1 MTVGIIC
8 AMEKEMKRYQEM
20 FQFRKTDEDFD
31 IFEGYDSSSNNKI
44 ILCLSGI
51 GKVNASITTQY
62 LIDHYHPN
70 YIINSGCSGSL
81 VEYVKV
87 LDTILV
93 DFACY
98 HDFTPI
104 RIMESCVPDN
114 GKIMV
119 DSTLFQIAT
128 DVLQEQK
135 ITYHI
140 GGITSGDCFVT
151 SSTMRDDIYHRTDC
165 LTVDMESA
173 SIAHTARKN
182 KVPFLILRS
191 ISDFADGV
199 EEQEEKA
206 ANISAMV
213 VKEILLK
220 IF

>member
-1 MTVGIIC
+1 MTIGVIC

-20 FQFRKTDEDFD
+20 FSFKKTDETFD
-31 IFEGYDSSSNNKI
+31 IFEGNGGNLNDKI
-44 ILCLSGI
+44 LLCLCGI
-51 GKVNASITTQY
+51 GKVNAGIMTQY
-62 LIDHYHPN
+62 LIDHYHPD

-81 VEYVKV
+81 TEEVKV

-93 DFACY
+93 EFACY

-114 GKIMV
+114 GKIKV
-119 DSTLFQIAT
+119 DSTLFQIAKE
-128 DVLQEQK
+128 VLQRQNV
-135 ITYHI
+135 TYHI

-151 SSTMRDDIYHRTDC
+151 SSAMRDEIFERTDC

-173 SIAHTARKN
+173 SIAHTATKN
-182 KVPFLILRS
+182 KIPFLILRS

-206 ANISAMV
+206 ANISALI
-213 VKEILLK
+213 VKEIISKL
-220 IF
+220 F